1 MDTVTTPRK
10 STPALAAIGFAVFAG
25 VAGAAQSAVN
35 ATLGERVG
43 SPLSAALISNLCGG
57 LLLAVIITAVPAV
70 RRGVGRIRRAP
81 QPWWI
86 YCGGVFGALFLFT
99 GALTVPLI
107 GVALFT
113 VGQVC
118 GQTGGGLLADRA
130 GLGPAGRRPVT
141 GFRVL
146 GTLLAVAAVIVAG
159 VGRGFD
165 GDAAWWL
172 LPLVAVMGVGL
183 AFQGA
188 VNARLTT
195 VAGQPFATS
204 VVNFLAGTGAVLLVF
219 IPLRLTGVIAWNGL
233 PSEPW
238 LYIGGLMGPFVVV
251 CSVLAIN
258 AVGVL
263 RTGLGVLAGQ
273 LTGALALD
281 LVRTGRTPSPWVLA
295 GVVITAAAVWVS
307 GRRKSVVGEG

>member
-10 STPALAAIGFAVFAG
+10 STPALAAIGFAVIAG

-35 ATLGERVG
+35 ATLGQRVG

-57 LLLAVIITAVPAV
+57 LLLAVIITAVPEV
-70 RRGVGRIRRAP
+70 RRGIGRIRRSP

-118 GQTGGGLLADRA
+118 GQTGGGLLADRT

-141 GFRVL
+141 AFRVL
-146 GTLLAVAAVIVAG
+146 GTLLAITAVIVAG

-183 AFQGA
+183 AVQGA
-188 VNARLTT
+188 VNGRLTLT
-195 VAGQPFATS
+195 AGQPFATS
-204 VVNFLAGTGAVLLVF
+204 VVNFLAGTSAILVVF
-219 IPLRLTGVIAWNGL
+219 IPLRLAGTIPWNGL

-238 LYIGGLMGPFVVV
+238 LYVGGLMGPFVVV

-258 AVGVL
+258 SVGVL
-263 RTGLGVLAGQ
+263 RAGLGVLAGQ

-281 LVRTGRTPSPWVLA
+281 LARTGAAPSPWILA
-295 GVVITAAAVWVS
+295 GVAITAGAVWVS
-307 GRRKSVVGEG
+307 GRTKRVVGEG